1 MKYFELILLILI
13 TNANGMFFPIC
24 DEVEEDDRLN
34 LPPSYVSRGM
44 IDEGFTTTQS
54 KFLTTI
60 RLFVFYDLG
69 WERDCCSQVKSYFNE
84 F

>member
-34 LPPSYVSRGM
+34 LPSNFGYRGM
-44 IDEGFTTTQS
+44 IDEGYKQHNPNF
-54 KFLTTI
+54 
-60 RLFVFYDLG
+60 
-69 WERDCCSQVKSYFNE
+69 
-84 F
+84 